1 MTAPRLR
8 AHLFVQ
14 ACVRT
19 CLTQGLFAVVARR
32 GDPDAGA
39 VLVKLNRGKAG
50 FSVLSQIRTGDG
62 EAAWMRATGPDLVAE
77 SVADSYIARQVDV
90 DYDLWVIEIED
101 HSGEPPPIP
110 GRIL

>member
-1 MTAPRLR
+1 MTEPRLR
-8 AHLFVQ
+8 AHIFVQ

-19 CLTQGLFAVVARR
+19 ALSQGLFAVVARR

-39 VLVKLNRGKAG
+39 VLVKLNRGPPG
-50 FSVLSQIRTGDG
+50 FTVLSQIRTGEG
-62 EAAWMRATGPDLVAE
+62 EAAWLRATGPDLVAE
-77 SVADSYIARQVDV
+77 PIADAYIARQVAI